1 MLLRWFVRRL
11 LEGDGYGAPQG
22 ELFGEEGI
30 VGLEKHGPH
39 KPGPL
44 DPPED
49 EPLAKTTFVIYLA
62 CVFGLTVMAGI
73 MSGLTLGLMSMDNV
87 ELEVMRLSGTPSQ
100 RRCASIIIPLVK
112 HHNFLL
118 VTLLLCNAA
127 STETLPLF
135 LDRLADPV
143 TAVIVSVT
151 VVLTFG
157 EILPQAVC
165 SRYGLEVG
173 AQFAW
178 FVRLLMLLC
187 APVAWPVG
195 KLLDFVLGSNHSELF
210 RRHQLMALVD
220 VHGSTAGFGGSLT
233 EAEVLVIRGALDLTS
248 KTASKSMTPLD
259 KVFMLSSEDRLDER
273 TIEAILISG
282 HSRIPVYKDRNRSDI
297 VGVIM
302 IKEMLLV
309 NPADQL
315 PVSSLNIRELP
326 HLPADTP
333 MYDMLKVFESG
344 KSHMALL
351 VKGRHRTAS
360 IQPEPSTPT
369 IQYDMAWSGKSPQS
383 SEQGDP
389 PSPGPLSSA
398 LSNLGSWLGRLFPGG
413 SAMHHQVPQDE
424 EAGLLSRQSSTLTW
438 GGNLDPANWPEE
450 VEPVGIITIEDV
462 IEELLQMEIID
473 ETDQYID
480 NMQTSHVD
488 GLLVAQ
494 GLPPRLQRYLNA
506 GMFAPRMTLLGA
518 KQRMTAA
525 PLRDFQTT
533 VKDIAQE
540 QGTSNSSGSRH
551 GRQATRAE
559 ADAAAADQIALT
571 TLKPLEG
578 GSPLKWKPSSRAVP
592 ASPFAS
598 RHVSPFTRA
607 RSSAQGPGSARAASC
622 SVVSHA
628 SGSSVQGLGCRA
640 DQLRSN
646 SMGGDGEAGRQ
657 LRQDQLQGSGWEGSD
672 CARVQGGSE
681 HGGGAFLGGGAA
693 RDQSNCGRSRSG
705 AIGRGERSSKGL
717 RSSTGIREGDN
728 EVVGGSTR
736 NAQSLDSK
744 ESKESPSGGAQR
756 VSMVAAAAHTNGIAP
771 PAPAGGPAD
780 L

>member
-1 MLLRWFVRRL
+1 MLLHWFVRRVL
-11 LEGDGYGAPQG
+11 FDERLGEGG
-22 ELFGEEGI
+22 LFGEEGVI
-30 VGLEKHGPH
+30 GLEKHGSH
-39 KPGPL
+39 KAGPL
-44 DPPED
+44 DPPDD
-49 EPLAKTTFVIYLA
+49 EPLSKATFIIYLG

-135 LDRLADPV
+135 LDRLADPF

-195 KLLDFVLGSNHSELF
+195 KLLDFILGSNQTELF

-220 VHGSTAGFGGSLT
+220 VHGSMAGFGGSLT
-233 EAEVLVIRGALDLTS
+233 EAEVLVIRGALDLTA

-259 KVFMLSSEDRLDER
+259 KVFMLSSDDRLDER

-282 HSRIPVYKDRNRSDI
+282 HSRIPVYKGRNRSDI

-302 IKEMLLV
+302 IKELLLV

-315 PVSSLNIRELP
+315 PVSSLNVRELP

-351 VKGRHRTAS
+351 VKNRHRATS
-360 IQPEPSTPT
+360 LQGLSPEPSTPT
-369 IQYDMAWSGKSPQS
+369 LRYDMVWSGKSPES
-383 SEQGDP
+383 SEQGDLP
-389 PSPGPLSSA
+389 PPGPISSA
-398 LSNLGSWLGRLFPGG
+398 LSSLGSWLGRLFSGG
-413 SAMHHQVPQDE
+413 SAVHHQVPQDE
-424 EAGLLSRQSSTLTW
+424 EAGLISRQSSTLTW
-438 GGNLDPANWPEE
+438 GGHLDPANWPEE
-450 VEPVGIITIEDV
+450 MEPVGIITIEDV

-518 KQRMTAA
+518 KQ
-525 PLRDFQTT
+525 
-533 VKDIAQE
+533 V
-540 QGTSNSSGSRH
+540 
-551 GRQATRAE
+551 
-559 ADAAAADQIALT
+559 
-571 TLKPLEG
+571 
-578 GSPLKWKPSSRAVP
+578 
-592 ASPFAS
+592 
-598 RHVSPFTRA
+598 
-607 RSSAQGPGSARAASC
+607 RSS
-622 SVVSHA
+622 VVP
-628 SGSSVQGLGCRA
+628 
-640 DQLRSN
+640 
-646 SMGGDGEAGRQ
+646 E
-657 LRQDQLQGSGWEGSD
+657 
-672 CARVQGGSE
+672 
-681 HGGGAFLGGGAA
+681 
-693 RDQSNCGRSRSG
+693 
-705 AIGRGERSSKGL
+705 
-717 RSSTGIREGDN
+717 
-728 EVVGGSTR
+728 
-736 NAQSLDSK
+736 
-744 ESKESPSGGAQR
+744 
-756 VSMVAAAAHTNGIAP
+756 
-771 PAPAGGPAD
+771 
-780 L
+780 